1 MRVHVWFGAGRLLI
15 PVKGEETVAW
25 LCGEVSRRLARRL
38 GAGAN
43 TAVEGLRLA
52 GSDAGPCLD
61 SALTLRDAVADGGAF
76 VAVMAGDP
84 EPTPVAQEPQTATAA
99 SAHPEATAVCVQCGQ
114 RFCVAEEAENERL
127 GRFPADPAQICRFHA
142 QPPVKFLWTV
152 HYTCCNSGGDR
163 DVPCRGGFHR
173 ATHHTDYPYAA
184 FVPYAAQT
192 MSFVFEPQKKKT
204 VQWNPLTSCASMQRG

>member
-25 LCGEVSRRLARRL
+25 LCSEVSRRLARRL
-38 GAGAN
+38 GTGAT

-52 GSDAGPCLD
+52 DSTAGPCLD
-61 SALTLRDAVADGGAF
+61 PALVLRDAVPDGGAF

-84 EPTPVAQEPQTATAA
+84 EPAPATTPEPATAA
-99 SAHPEATAVCVQCGQ
+99 TPETTAVCVQCGR

-192 MSFVFEPQKKKT
+192 MSFVAKSTKNNKREVEPSD
-204 VQWNPLTSCASMQRG
+204 VMCFHCLF